1 MRFPVTRESL
11 QAFDY
16 VKDQQELKEE
26 ENKQRLILIINRL
39 CSNFKRN
46 MPTYSKEKKVV
57 YRFTEHGVGDNDIPQ
72 FIEQLKEIFI
82 GCDYIIDP
90 LKTYIII
97 DWS

>member
-26 ENKQRLILIINRL
+26 ENKQRLKLIIDRL
-39 CSNFKRN
+39 CSNFKSN

-57 YRFTEHGVGDNDIPQ
+57 YRFTEHGVWGNDIPQ